1 MSSQRED
8 GRGLI
13 TPKIGPITGRLE
25 PLVRG
30 TEPRIS
36 VHPTYVDD
44 DRRVRVATYNIRHG
58 APPGRPADLR
68 GIAAAVSSLHADV
81 VALQEVDRRVI
92 RTCFADQ
99 AMRLGRS
106 AGLTAHFAPARRF
119 LWTGSYGNA
128 LLFRGT
134 AARLERV
141 SLASVGEQRVAL
153 IASVQLHEQQV
164 TVVSTHLQNS
174 RRGRQSEAG
183 GQLDEILGVL
193 HKWPRPWVLMG
204 DLNLRPEVV
213 LPRLERA
220 GLHPVS
226 TAPTF
231 PSHAPRICIDW
242 IAVAG
247 LELLSAEVVDLR
259 ASDHRPIVAE
269 LVPSADGS
277 GGSGGGA
284 PTAQVGV
291 EESAE

>member
-1 MSSQRED
+1 
-8 GRGLI
+8 
-13 TPKIGPITGRLE
+13 
-25 PLVRG
+25 
-30 TEPRIS
+30 
-36 VHPTYVDD
+36 
-44 DRRVRVATYNIRHG
+44 
-58 APPGRPADLR
+58 
-68 GIAAAVSSLHADV
+68 
-81 VALQEVDRRVI
+81 
-92 RTCFADQ
+92 
-99 AMRLGRS
+99 
-106 AGLTAHFAPARRF
+106 
-119 LWTGSYGNA
+119 
-128 LLFRGT
+128 
-134 AARLERV
+134 
-141 SLASVGEQRVAL
+141 
-153 IASVQLHEQQV
+153 
-164 TVVSTHLQNS
+164 
-174 RRGRQSEAG
+174 
-183 GQLDEILGVL
+183 
-193 HKWPRPWVLMG
+193 MG